1 MRTAGGPVPT
11 QRRQGEAE
19 PQAGSA
25 PASLLSE
32 EDILREAGAAFSDGI
47 NTGFYINS
55 YTTKQCPTL
64 EGVLEEMR
72 RGLERLQ
79 DQAVV
84 LKERQASSRAN
95 QANADEQT
103 GHGGAAA
110 GPA

>member
-1 MRTAGGPVPT
+1 MSS
-11 QRRQGEAE
+11 GEAE

-47 NTGFYINS
+47 ITGFCINS
-55 YTTKQCPTL
+55 YTTNQCPTL

-79 DQAVV
+79 DQAPPGLVCAHPP
-84 LKERQASSRAN
+84 KKAPPQ
-95 QANADEQT
+95 
-103 GHGGAAA
+103 
-110 GPA
+110 